1 MSSLACGYR
10 NGSPDLLVLRCLGP
24 DTVHLERV
32 VFPFEL
38 LTFHCPSVSEVQIWR
53 SSGTPGRRGRG
64 GGGPPQEELV
74 EVLSAEALRLEG
86 EDEGPGLPL
95 PGLLEAPAA
104 DLRRRYAEDPSEPIR
119 RHLAAH
125 ERLAATWGRERI
137 VRG

>member
-10 NGSPDLLVLRCLGP
+10 NGSPHLLVLRCLGP

-38 LTFHCPSVSEVQIWR
+38 LTFHCPPASEVQIWR
-53 SSGTPGRRGRG
+53 RSGAPGRRGRG
-64 GGGPPQEELV
+64 GEGLPQEELV
-74 EVLSAEALRLEG
+74 EVLDAEALRLEG
-86 EDEGPGLPL
+86 EDEGPSLLL

-104 DLRRRYAEDPSEPIR
+104 DLRRRYGEDPSEPIR

-125 ERLAATWGRERI
+125 ERLVAAWGRERI

>member
-74 EVLSAEALRLEG
+74 EVLSAEA
-86 EDEGPGLPL
+86 
-95 PGLLEAPAA
+95 PAA